1 MNQKQLVLVFFFVTK
16 VAPVAQRKY
25 LDRLLPEQPDI
36 YSVLVPKAL
45 GYLRR
50 QYTVPELLLS
60 HERVKHSKNFLLLQQ
75 FCDLAFRQP
84 VFFLHPNRRRV
95 NDRQFL
101 ELTDRLLSS
110 SRLFIEIGR

>member
-25 LDRLLPEQPDI
+25 LDKLLPEQPDR
-36 YSVLVPKAL
+36 YYVLVPKAL

-50 QYTVPELLLS
+50 QYTVLELLLS
-60 HERVKHSKNFLLLQQ
+60 HERVKYSKNFLLLQQ
-75 FCDLAFRQP
+75 FGDLAFRQP
-84 VFFLHPNRRRV
+84 VFFMHPNRRRV

-101 ELTDRLLSS
+101 DLADRLLSS
-110 SRLFIEIGR
+110 SRLFIEQF